1 MAHITKEQ
9 FETIL
14 KERYDNLSKQDF
26 AILITSTKEKIAELI
41 KSKDIIL
48 EKHPDE
54 DDDYTITYSSSQFY
68 EIVFGVFKL
77 VSMTRK
83 LSFKQYKCLSAFVGA
98 KIGKQ
103 EETEYKQF

>member
-1 MAHITKEQ
+1 MAHISKEQ

-14 KERYDNLSKQDF
+14 KEKYDNLSKQDF
-26 AILITSTKEKIAELI
+26 AILITTTKEKIAELI

-54 DDDYTITYSSSQFY
+54 EDDFIITYSSSQFY
-68 EIVFGVFKL
+68 EIVFGVFRL

-83 LSFKQYKCLSAFVGA
+83 LSFKQYKCLSAFINA
-98 KIGKQ
+98 KVTKQ
-103 EETEYKQF
+103 EEFKQF